1 MDDKVVLG
9 SEVFLDTAYA
19 IALSATNDEH
29 HEKAVALSEQ
39 LEREGTRLITSRA
52 VVLEIG
58 NTLAKQRYRKAAIDL
73 LESLEA
79 DPAVA
84 IIPISEE
91 LCKRAFE
98 LYRERFDKDWGI
110 TDCISFVIMRERGLA
125 AALTT
130 DEHFE
135 QAGFQALLRSKP

>member
-9 SEVFLDTAYA
+9 SEVLLDTAYA
-19 IALSATNDEH
+19 VALSATNDEH
-29 HEKAVALSEQ
+29 HKRAVILSEQ
-39 LEREGTRLITSRA
+39 LERERTRLITSRA

-58 NTLAKQRYRKAAIDL
+58 NTLAKQRYRSAAIEL

-79 DPAVA
+79 DPAVE
-84 IIPISEE
+84 IISITEE
-91 LCKRAFE
+91 LYKRAFE
-98 LYRERFDKDWGI
+98 LYRERSDKEWGI
-110 TDCISFVIMRERGLA
+110 TDCISFVIMQERGLK

>member
-1 MDDKVVLG
+1 MLG

-19 IALSATNDEH
+19 IALSAPSDEH
-29 HEKAVALSEQ
+29 HEEAVLLSEQ
-39 LEREGTRLITSRA
+39 LEREGTRLIATRA

-58 NTLAKQRYRKAAIDL
+58 NALAKLRYRKAAAEL
-73 LESLEA
+73 LESLES
-79 DPAVA
+79 DPTVE

-91 LCKRAFE
+91 LYKRAFE
-98 LYRERFDKDWGI
+98 IYRERQDKEWGI
-110 TDCISFVIMRERGLA
+110 TDCISFVVMQERGLQ

-135 QAGFQALLRSKP
+135 QAGFDAILRKKKS